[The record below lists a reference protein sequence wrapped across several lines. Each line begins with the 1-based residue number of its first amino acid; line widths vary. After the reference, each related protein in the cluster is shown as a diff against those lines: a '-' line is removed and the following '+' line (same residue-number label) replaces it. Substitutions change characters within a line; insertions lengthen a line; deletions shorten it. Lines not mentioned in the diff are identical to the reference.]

1 VHRRR
6 FLTATGSALLLAA
19 CTPARRDAAPEMDGD
34 GPEVAAPTEPAPARP
49 GPPAAEVPAPAGPG
63 AEPEGL
69 GRGAP
74 EPDQPDPDQPDPD
87 QPDPD
92 QPDPD
97 QPDREQP
104 DPDQPDPEE
113 PLPEPTEWGM
123 RVSGVR
129 TRLATDEP
137 VVALTFDACGG
148 PGGSGYDAALIE
160 GLLDAGVPATLF
172 VNARWARSNPDRL
185 RRLAAEPRFELANH
199 GTQHRPLSVTGRGA
213 YGIAGTA
220 SREEVLAEV
229 AGCQE
234 LLTEVTGRS
243 PRHFRSGTAH
253 YDEVA
258 VRLVQ
263 DQGLE
268 VVNFDVL
275 GDAGATYTAAEVT
288 AALLTATA
296 GSIVLL
302 HMNQPDSG
310 TARGVL
316 DAIPRLRD
324 RGFAFTTLGDRA
336 LA

>member
-19 CTPARRDAAPEMDGD
+19 CSPARPDAAPESGGD
-34 GPEVAAPTEPAPARP
+34 GPEVAAPTEPAPERP
-49 GPPAAEVPAPAGPG
+49 APGLPGAEAPAPAGPET
-63 AEPEGL
+63 EPEE
-69 GRGAP
+69 P
-74 EPDQPDPDQPDPD
+74 EPEQHDPEQPVPDQPDAEGPDAEGPDPAQPDPE
-87 QPDPD
+87 PG
-92 QPDPD
+92 
-97 QPDREQP
+97 E
-104 DPDQPDPEE
+104 EE

-160 GLLDAGVPATLF
+160 GLLEAGVPATLF

-185 RRLAAEPRFELANH
+185 RWLAAEPRFELANH
-199 GTQHRPLSVTGRGA
+199 GTHHRPLSVTGRGA

-234 LLTEVTGRS
+234 LLTQATGS
-243 PRHFRSGTAH
+243 PPRHFRSGTAH

-302 HMNQPDSG
+302 HMNQPGSG

-324 RGFAFTTLGDRA
+324 RGLAFTTLGDRA